1 MSASDPLK
9 KRSTKPRSGARGT
22 LARIARLWDRVERTL
37 VGLLGAAALLIA
49 VVQVFGRYID
59 PAGAI
64 TWAEEVIV
72 YIAVWAVMIIAS
84 QLVRADGH
92 VRPDLVLRLLRPGAQ
107 RWVEMCNCLVAIAFT
122 FGMVWYGWQVVD
134 TAQMLDQRSSSD
146 LQFPL
151 WIYYAALP
159 TGGLLMLIRYVI
171 RLLRYAFLF
180 DPATMSVGHSILH
193 EAPPELT
200 RHLTEQITDQ
210 LVE

>member
-1 MSASDPLK
+1 MSAPEAA
-9 KRSTKPRSGARGT
+9 GAAHLFTRF
-22 LARIARLWDRVERTL
+22 AAVWDGVERTL
-37 VGLLGAAALLIA
+37 VGVLGAIAMAIA
-49 VVQVFGRYID
+49 VIQVFGRYID
-59 PAGAI
+59 PAHAI

-107 RWVEMCNCLVAIAFT
+107 RWVEMFNCLVAIAFT

-134 TAQMLDQRSSSD
+134 SAMLLDQRSSSD
-146 LQFPL
+146 LQFPI

-159 TGGLLMLIRYVI
+159 TGGLLMLVRYVI

-180 DPATMSVGHSILH
+180 DPRTMSVGHSILH